1 MHMYPRKIYPQLE
14 KHLEVEEVTVIT
26 GMRRTGK
33 TISMKHLMEK
43 IASKNKLYLDLER
56 SDNRE
61 IFKQKNYDTIL
72 ESFVQLGLDK
82 TQKAYVFLDEIQLV
96 KNIPSVIKYL
106 CDTYAI
112 KFIVTGSSSY
122 YLKNLFSESLSGRK
136 KIFELYPL
144 DFSEF
149 LVFKEIPH
157 KNENFSDKFFNPAQY
172 ARLNGYYEE
181 YLTYGGFPKVVLTRE
196 VSRKKDLLF
205 DILDSYINIDIKALA
220 DFRDLDNVY
229 KLLKILSQRVG
240 TKLDYAKIS
249 RISGLSRETVL
260 NYVDFF
266 EKTYIIFRL
275 PVFSKSPDRE
285 IVQAQKLYFCDNGF
299 LDILSDLDSGSK
311 FENAVFNQLRD
322 KGKLQYYS
330 LKSGREI
337 DFVMDQKIGLEAK
350 ENPIETD
357 QRKLNDL
364 SQMAGLKGGRLV
376 GRYAVPNFENYI
388 WGGEIR

>member
-1 MHMYPRKIYPQLE
+1 MYPRKIYPQLE

-285 IVQAQKLYFCDNGF
+285 IVKAQKLYFCDNGF

>member
-1 MHMYPRKIYPQLE
+1 MYMYPRKIYPQLE
-14 KHLEVEEVTVIT
+14 KHLKVEEVTVIT

-33 TISMKHLMEK
+33 TIAVKYLMEK

-72 ESFVQLGLDK
+72 ESFIQLGLDK
-82 TQKAYVFLDEIQLV
+82 NQKSYVFLDEIQLV

-106 CDTYAI
+106 YDTYAI

-136 KIFELYPL
+136 KIFELCPL
-144 DFSEF
+144 NFSEF

-157 KNENFSDKFFNPAQY
+157 KNEKFSDKFFNPAQY
-172 ARLNGYYEE
+172 ARLSGYYEE
-181 YLTYGGFPKVVLTRE
+181 YLNYGGFPKVVLTRE

-205 DILDSYINIDIKALA
+205 DILDSYINIDIKTLA
-220 DFRDLDNVY
+220 DFRNLDNVY

-260 NYVDFF
+260 NYINFF

-285 IVQAQKLYFCDNGF
+285 IVKAQKLYFCDNGF

-311 FENAVFNQLRD
+311 FENAVFNQLR
-322 KGKLQYYS
+322 GLGALQYYS

-337 DFVMDQKIGLEAK
+337 DFVMDQKIGLEVK

-357 QRKLNDL
+357 QRKLDDL